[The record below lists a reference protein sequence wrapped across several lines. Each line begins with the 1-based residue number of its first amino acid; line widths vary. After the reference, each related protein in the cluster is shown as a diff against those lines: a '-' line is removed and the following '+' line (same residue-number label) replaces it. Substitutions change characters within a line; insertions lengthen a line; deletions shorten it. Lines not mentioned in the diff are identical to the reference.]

1 MIGRVTAATLVGIVV
16 FVVISFFE
24 QIPVIGWL
32 GALVSVGAWIWLAGA
47 IRRAGGTFVE
57 AAVAGAV
64 TGLVGAV
71 TAWLLQ
77 VGNLFGPDTPGLA
90 RFGAG
95 LGTIGATI
103 FLFLWPA
110 IGACICGGA
119 AALGSRR
126 SMSGRRT
133 AATDAG
139 TRPR

>member
-1 MIGRVTAATLVGIVV
+1 VTGRVVFATFMGIAV

-32 GALVSVGAWIWLAGA
+32 GALVSIGAWIWLAGE
-47 IRRAGGTFVE
+47 IRRAGGALID

-77 VGNLFGPDTPGLA
+77 IGSLFGPDTPGLA

-95 LGTIGATI
+95 LGTIGATV
-103 FLFLWPA
+103 FLFLWPV
-110 IGACICGGA
+110 IGAAVCGGA
-119 AALGSRR
+119 AALRARR
-126 SMSGRRT
+126 SMSR
-133 AATDAG
+133 A
-139 TRPR
+139 

>member
-64 TGLVGAV
+64 TGVVGAV

-119 AALGSRR
+119 AALRSRR
-126 SMSGRRT
+126 STSGRGT

-139 TRPR
+139 PRSR